1 MEGAVFSAFP
11 LMVQTLYFHMKNPL
25 HALLS
30 NQIEKVAAN
39 PIKYLAGHPRPY
51 RFDASRGVI
60 NLNGETVITKKGEA
74 FTFIPIA
81 YRIFQDNIL
90 GLGKK
95 KWAEFF
101 FLNQASQVCNL
112 LVHGYSVDQLMRTVE
127 AMFYDEANLCEV
139 ELTLKPIERT
149 NQASG
154 NKYFVSE
161 FSYRLL
167 EQKPKDILFT
177 ITSELELWREET
189 FTGDA
194 EVMLVKNYH
203 PPVAELREIE
213 PASEASEK
221 VPAALN
227 GVTA

>member
-1 MEGAVFSAFP
+1 
-11 LMVQTLYFHMKNPL
+11 MKNPL
-25 HALLS
+25 HALQS
-30 NQIEKVAAN
+30 NQIEKVAEN
-39 PIKYLAGHPRPY
+39 NIKYLAGHPRPY

-60 NLNGETVITKKGEA
+60 NLNGETVITKKGEP
-74 FTFIPIA
+74 FRFIPIA
-81 YRIFQDNIL
+81 YRIFSDNIL

-139 ELTLKPIERT
+139 ELSLKPMERT

-154 NKYFVSE
+154 NKYFVGE

-194 EVMLVKNYH
+194 EVMLVLNYH
-203 PPVAELREIE
+203 PPVTGLREVKESTESQGVLE
-213 PASEASEK
+213 P
-221 VPAALN
+221 ALN
-227 GVTA
+227 GVSS